1 MTQGGVKTHNHV
13 PDAVSDSDGVCVQV
27 ALFG

>member
-1 MTQGGVKTHNHV
+1 MTQGGVKTDSHV
-13 PDAVSDSDGVCVQV
+13 SDAVSDSDSVCVQV